1 MNEKEEKHE
10 VPKRKVV
17 GCIVK
22 NTKKARMLL
31 INTHSS
37 ILKHKDQ
44 EHLERYEKL
53 WALHDNNYPKFLT
66 STYHNI
72 TKDEFRDF
80 VLLMKLSHY
89 EM

>member
-1 MNEKEEKHE
+1 MNEKEETHS
-10 VPKRKVV
+10 VPKRKVAD
-17 GCIVK
+17 CIVK
-22 NTKKARMLL
+22 NTKKARMLFV
-31 INTHSS
+31 NTHAS

-44 EHLERYEKL
+44 KHLERYEKL
-53 WALHDNNYPKFLT
+53 WALHDNNYSKFLT

-72 TKDEFRDF
+72 TTNEFRDF